1 MPRGESRG
9 ILLDKVTDEGNGIVL
24 TGFQFPLFS
33 SNCQHFLDDID
44 EERAQFK
51 GGVENL
57 CLHGLAAEP

>member
-1 MPRGESRG
+1 MARLSPRA
-9 ILLDKVTDEGNGIVL
+9 IQLDEVTDEGNGSVL

-33 SNCQHFLDDID
+33 SNCQQFLDDID